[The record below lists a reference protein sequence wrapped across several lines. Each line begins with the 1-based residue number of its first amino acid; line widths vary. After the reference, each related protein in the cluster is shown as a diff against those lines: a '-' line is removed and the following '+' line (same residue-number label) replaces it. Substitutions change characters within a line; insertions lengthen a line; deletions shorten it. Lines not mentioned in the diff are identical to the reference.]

1 MQMVASNIPSVP
13 SVERVLTLFEFLAH
27 SRRGFS
33 LSEISQKLKMPKS
46 SVHLLVTTLER
57 RGYLQK
63 NLVTGQFRFGLK
75 LLTLSR
81 MAFDGLELREEARPF
96 LSTLVRETGLTSHMA
111 ILEGNEAVVIEKIE
125 APGLVKIASWV
136 GRRMEINCTSLG
148 KALVAYLPEE
158 EFDRQFKSK
167 GFIRHNQRTI
177 ISISK
182 LKEDLARVRDLR
194 YSIDDEEEELGCRCI
209 GAPIFD
215 IHEKVVAAISVSGTT
230 SQIPIEKIAPLAKK
244 VRRTA
249 DTISAQLG
257 CIEMLHT

>member
-1 MQMVASNIPSVP
+1 MAAANISSVP

-27 SRRGFS
+27 SKRGFS
-33 LSEISQKLKMPKS
+33 LSELSQKLKIPKS
-46 SVHLLVTTLER
+46 SVHLLLNTLER

-63 NLVTGQFRFGLK
+63 NLTTGQYRFGLK

-81 MAFDGLELREEARPF
+81 TAFDGLELRAEARPF
-96 LSTLVRETGLTSHMA
+96 LSALVKETGLTAHMA

-148 KALVAYLPEE
+148 KALVAFLPSS
-158 EFDRQFKSK
+158 EFDLQIKSK
-167 GFIRHNQRTI
+167 GFIRHNQKTI
-177 ISISK
+177 TSITK
-182 LKEDLARVRDLR
+182 LKEDLSRVREWG
-194 YSIDDEEEELGCRCI
+194 YAIDDEEEELGCRCI

-215 IHEKVVAAISVSGTT
+215 LHEKVVAALSVSGTT
-230 SQIPIEKIAPLAKK
+230 SQIPIEKIPPLARK

-249 DTISAQLG
+249 ESISAQLG
-257 CIEMLHT
+257 CIERLHT